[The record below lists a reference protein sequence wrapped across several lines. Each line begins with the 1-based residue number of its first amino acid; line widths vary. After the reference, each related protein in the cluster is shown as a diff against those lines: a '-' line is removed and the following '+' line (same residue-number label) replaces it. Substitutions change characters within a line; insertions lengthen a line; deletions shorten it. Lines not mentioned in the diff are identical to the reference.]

1 MFCGSA
7 PLYEIIAR
15 KGAEPQSIKS
25 YQRKGYKSK
34 PFSGFLLFYMNS
46 LNLSNHF
53 DLWLNPLFFDL
64 V

>member
-1 MFCGSA
+1 MV
-7 PLYEIIAR
+7 R
-15 KGAEPQSIKS
+15 KGADSQSIKS
-25 YQRKGYKSK
+25 YQRKSYESE

-53 DLWLNPLFFDL
+53 DLWLTPLFFDL